1 MYTVSG
7 CRGESCGGCEAL
19 GDRLG
24 RNAAVS
30 WVNDEIKQDKKL
42 RRTKTHRITDK
53 HISSNGT
60 AKSRTNICK

>member
-1 MYTVSG
+1 
-7 CRGESCGGCEAL
+7 
-19 GDRLG
+19 
-24 RNAAVS
+24 VS